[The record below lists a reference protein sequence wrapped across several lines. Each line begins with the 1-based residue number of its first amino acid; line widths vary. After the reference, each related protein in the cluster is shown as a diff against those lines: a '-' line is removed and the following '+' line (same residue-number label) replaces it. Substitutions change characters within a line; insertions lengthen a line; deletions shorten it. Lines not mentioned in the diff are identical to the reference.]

1 MAQEITEDQKEAIAL
16 AVQEIGGHAAVA
28 SLLGYA
34 DRRNVW
40 PWTSGLR
47 PVPPEIAPTLER
59 GSNGKVTVE
68 RLCPQ
73 ARWVRIEDKAWPGE
87 RGRPLLDTAR
97 DEPTAPAPKAERAA
111 STAPQAAP
119 TTRRQRDHR
128 EPRQDGHK
136 DKPSNRKGR

>member
-1 MAQEITEDQKEAIAL
+1 MASEITEDQKEAIAL

-28 SLLGYA
+28 SMLGYA

-40 PWTSGLR
+40 PWTSGSR

-73 ARWVRIEDKAWPGE
+73 ARWVRIADKTWPHPK
-87 RGRPLLDTAR
+87 GRPLLDTAR
-97 DEPTAPAPKAERAA
+97 EEPTAAKPEKAPSA
-111 STAPQAAP
+111 APQAAP
-119 TTRRQRDHR
+119 TRRQREYNERRHDSGKDH
-128 EPRQDGHK
+128 
-136 DKPSNRKGR
+136 KPSNRRGA

>member
-28 SLLGYA
+28 TLLGYA

-40 PWTSGLR
+40 PWTSGQR

-59 GSNGKVTVE
+59 GCNGKVPVE

-73 ARWVRIEDKAWPGE
+73 ARWVRIEDKDWPGH

-97 DEPTAPAPKAERAA
+97 IDAPAATKVETPVTA
-111 STAPQAAP
+111 APQAAP
-119 TTRRQRDHR
+119 ASRARDHR
-128 EPRQDGHK
+128 EPRQDRHA
-136 DKPSNRKGR
+136 DKPSHRTGR

>member
-1 MAQEITEDQKEAIAL
+1 MAQEITEDQKAAIAL

-59 GSNGKVTVE
+59 GCNGLVTVE

-73 ARWVRIEDKAWPGE
+73 ARWVRIDDKDWPGG

-97 DEPTAPAPKAERAA
+97 IDDTPAAA
-111 STAPQAAP
+111 RPEKTSAPQAAAAP
-119 TTRRQRDHR
+119 RASDHR
-128 EPRQDGHK
+128 EPRQDTHRS
-136 DKPSNRKGR
+136 DKPSNRKG